1 MNGEMEKD
9 TVNIH
14 IIEHLIDYIKKINQS
29 FTDIYPLFAFTNDD
43 FNFYSVN
50 DLIIK
55 EMQDIFEVEINN
67 KYFMT
72 IYNNVENLINALKN
86 QEIKNT
92 LNEKLYIQQI
102 YYNLYILYK
111 MSDIFYTFINSNISY
126 LIKKSLIDSIQNKI
140 IYINTEL
147 FKIFSD
153 SFPSKKMFLL
163 NLDDKNYLNNMVK
176 ELTKKNNLY
185 FGEINHNNYI
195 FYELALTQYAIYSYC
210 FSTISC
216 LMVKDVFPGEFL
228 DKILN
233 DVIRNISRQLIKIDH
248 SDLILKMHEFI
259 KLLCQIESKE
269 KLNEFKLMIG
279 KSKIK
284 KFLFYVKL
292 KYFDEHWAVK
302 FLASKKIEQGYFLHL
317 LVLMLMKLLRCDS
330 RKEIDFYFGN
340 RDETNNI
347 MIDIEEE
354 LYKE

>member
-1 MNGEMEKD
+1 MEKEA
-9 TVNIH
+9 VNIH

-55 EMQDIFEVEINN
+55 EMQNIFEAEINSR
-67 KYFMT
+67 YFT
-72 IYNNVENLINALKN
+72 VIYNNVENLIKALKN

-92 LNEKLYIQQI
+92 QNEKLYIQQI
-102 YYNLYILYK
+102 YFNLYILYK

-126 LIKKSLIDSIQNKI
+126 LIKKSLIYSINNKI

-153 SFPSKKMFLL
+153 SFPSKKIFLL
-163 NLDDKNYLNNMVK
+163 NLDDKNYLNTMVK
-176 ELTKKNNLY
+176 ELIKKNNLY
-185 FGEINHNNYI
+185 FGEINHNNNI

-216 LMVKDVFPGEFL
+216 LIVRDVLSGEFI
-228 DKILN
+228 DNILN
-233 DVIRNISRQLIKIDH
+233 SIIRNISRQLIKIDH

-284 KFLFYVKL
+284 KFLFCIKL
-292 KYFDEHWAVK
+292 NYFDEHWAVK
-302 FLASKKIEQGYFLHL
+302 YLASKKIEQGYFLHL

-330 RKEIDFYFGN
+330 RKEIDYYFGN
-340 RDETNNI
+340 KDEVDKT
-347 MIDIEEE
+347 MTDIEEE
-354 LYKE
+354 LYKDY